1 MSGVKN
7 NLPRHGGTGGNSL
20 PGVSAQEPGKVHPG
34 KEEKTIVSEFAS
46 ILHELVLDNP
56 VPAKDLAKSIGKPY
70 STLLREV
77 NPYDTGAKLGA
88 ETLLQIMTQTGDLK
102 PLEFMASSLGYE
114 LAPRKGEK
122 PAKSAKAL

>member
-1 MSGVKN
+1 M
-7 NLPRHGGTGGNSL
+7 
-20 PGVSAQEPGKVHPG
+20 
-34 KEEKTIVSEFAS
+34 
-46 ILHELVLDNP
+46 
-56 VPAKDLAKSIGKPY
+56 
-70 STLLREV
+70 

>member
-1 MSGVKN
+1 MCI
-7 NLPRHGGTGGNSL
+7 R
-20 PGVSAQEPGKVHPG
+20 
-34 KEEKTIVSEFAS
+34 
-46 ILHELVLDNP
+46 DR
-56 VPAKDLAKSIGKPY
+56 AKSIGKPY

-114 LAPRKGEK
+114 PVSYTHLI
-122 PAKSAKAL
+122 KSAAGRGSAQAVRFAQLRGGCSDNVHPHAGR

>member
-1 MSGVKN
+1 MAERAETPCQEFPRKN
-7 NLPRHGGTGGNSL
+7 RGKFTPEKRKKLWSLNSL
-20 PGVSAQEPGKVHPG
+20 PSC
-34 KEEKTIVSEFAS
+34 TNW
-46 ILHELVLDNP
+46 HELVLDNP

>member
-1 MSGVKN
+1 MAERAETPCQEFPRKN
-7 NLPRHGGTGGNSL
+7 RGKFTPEKRKKLWSLNSL
-20 PGVSAQEPGKVHPG
+20 PSC
-34 KEEKTIVSEFAS
+34 TNWYST
-46 ILHELVLDNP
+46 
-56 VPAKDLAKSIGKPY
+56 GKPY

>member
-1 MSGVKN
+1 M
-7 NLPRHGGTGGNSL
+7 
-20 PGVSAQEPGKVHPG
+20 
-34 KEEKTIVSEFAS
+34 VSEFAS

-88 ETLLQIMTQTGDLK
+88 ETPLQIMTQTGDLK

>member
-1 MSGVKN
+1 MV
-7 NLPRHGGTGGNSL
+7 LPRHGETGGDSL
-20 PGVSAQEPGKVHPG
+20 PGASAQDPGKVLPG
-34 KEEKTIVSEFAS
+34 KEENIMVSEFAS

-102 PLEFMASSLGYE
+102 PLEFMASTLGYE
-114 LAPRKGEK
+114 LAPRKEEQTSK
-122 PAKSAKAL
+122 TDTAQ

>member
-1 MSGVKN
+1 M
-7 NLPRHGGTGGNSL
+7 
-20 PGVSAQEPGKVHPG
+20 
-34 KEEKTIVSEFAS
+34 VSEFAS

-122 PAKSAKAL
+122 PAKSAKVL

>member
-1 MSGVKN
+1 MAERAETPCQEFPRKN
-7 NLPRHGGTGGNSL
+7 RGKFTPEKRKKLWSLNSL
-20 PGVSAQEPGKVHPG
+20 PSCTNWYSTIPFPPRIWPSPSA
-34 KEEKTIVSEFAS
+34 
-46 ILHELVLDNP
+46 NP
-56 VPAKDLAKSIGKPY
+56 I

>member
-1 MSGVKN
+1 MI
-7 NLPRHGGTGGNSL
+7 LPRHGGTGGDSL
-20 PGVSAQEPGKVHPG
+20 PGASAQDPGEVLPG
-34 KEEKTIVSEFAS
+34 KEENIMVSEFAS

-102 PLEFMASSLGYE
+102 PLEFMASTLGYE
-114 LAPRKGEK
+114 LAPRKEEQTSK
-122 PAKSAKAL
+122 TDTAQ